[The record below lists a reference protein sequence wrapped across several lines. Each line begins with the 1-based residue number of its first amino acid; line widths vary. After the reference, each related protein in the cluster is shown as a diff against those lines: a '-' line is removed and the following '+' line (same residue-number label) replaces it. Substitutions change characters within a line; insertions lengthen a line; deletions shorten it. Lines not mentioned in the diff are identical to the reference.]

1 MDILSIKTPAY
12 RQFNNAEHVQY
23 HVNVRNAILEAG
35 AENLG
40 LPDPFFNPYTQAID
54 IEQDVVNRASGSA
67 YTLEMEQADKKRDLI
82 FRRVRHKL
90 SLCELEKESSIM
102 SMASAVV
109 KKNILSKYPGSIT
122 VLPYQEETAHIAGL
136 ILDCRN
142 ILSEEQLD
150 AFGIS
155 EDLEELETTN
165 NHFAQMYQGRVTEKA
180 EGNAMLSAKLR
191 AATDNAYFVLVLA
204 LNQLANDPTPANK
217 ERSEANRTLIQ
228 KINVIA
234 NDAKNRL
241 NQRLGSSSTEVSEET
256 PDDADQNQ
264 QAGAGSGSTPS
275 GSGSSAGGSS
285 AGNGGS
291 NTGSVNI
298 PDDSMGV

>member
-1 MDILSIKTPAY
+1 MDLLSIKTPAY

-23 HVNVRNAILEAG
+23 HVNVRNAITETG
-35 AENLG
+35 ADKLG
-40 LPDPFFNPYTQAID
+40 LPDPFFTPYNQAID

-67 YTLEMEQADKKRDLI
+67 YTLEMEEADKKRDLI

-90 SLCELEKESSIM
+90 NLCELEKESSVINQ
-102 SMASAVV
+102 ASAVV

-122 VLPYQEETAHIAGL
+122 NLPYQEETAHIAGL

-150 AFGIS
+150 AFGITD
-155 EDLEELETTN
+155 DLEELEATN
-165 NHFAQMYQGRVTEKA
+165 NHFALMYQGRVTEKA

-217 ERSEANRTLIQ
+217 ERTDQNRALIQ

-241 NQRLGSSSTEVSEET
+241 NQRLGSASTVVSEET
-256 PDDADQNQ
+256 PENTEQNQ
-264 QAGAGSGSTPS
+264 PAGTGSGSTPS
-275 GSGSSAGGSS
+275 GSGSSSGGSS

-291 NTGSVNI
+291 NTGGVNI